1 MPEYTAIS
9 GYKGFNPDLTCTPS
23 GVKFQYK
30 LGETYEHQGD
40 VEPCKSGFHI
50 CLNPLHVFRYYKPGK
65 SKFATV
71 EAGGKTVANEDKL
84 VSSRLS
90 VKLEIGIKDMIIAGV
105 RMVWEK
111 AKGSPSASS
120 GYSSTSASSG
130 DYSTSASSGNSST
143 SASSGYSSTSASSGN
158 SSTSASSG
166 KGCKAS
172 ASGSNSIALAHGY
185 GAKAKAALGNWIV
198 LTEYSKDGKKLK
210 SVKSF
215 RIDGKKIKANT
226 FYILNGGKLE
236 VAK

>member
-130 DYSTSASSGNSST
+130 
-143 SASSGYSSTSASSGN
+143 
-158 SSTSASSG
+158 

-210 SVKSF
+210 SVKSI